1 MGTQGAFGFR
11 IDGVDKLSY
20 NHFDSYPDGLGREV
34 VEQVKAVLATT
45 KLNEMIENVRGLR
58 LVNPSDDP
66 TDEDREKYG
75 VLSDSGVSTGAD
87 WYSLLRNAQGRVDLL
102 LDGTLDVMTN
112 GNSFVVDSLFCEYA
126 YILDLDTAA
135 DRFCLEFYTG
145 FNKDPEAPGRYAQL
159 RDGDYCGVALAAEI
173 PLDRL
178 HTVPADELV
187 VELELASDARYPD
200 DEG

>member
-1 MGTQGAFGFR
+1 MGTRGAFGFR

-20 NHFDSYPDGLGREV
+20 NHFDSYPDGLGSEV
-34 VEQVKAVLATT
+34 IDQVKAVLATT
-45 KLNEMIENVRGLR
+45 KLGDMIENVRGIR
-58 LVNPSDDP
+58 QVDQSDDP
-66 TDEDREKYG
+66 TPEDVEKYG
-75 VLSDSGVSTGAD
+75 ALSNSGVSTGAD
-87 WYSLLRNAQGRVDLL
+87 WHSLLRNAQGRVDLL
-102 LDGTLDVMTN
+102 LDGSLDVMTD

-126 YILDLDTAA
+126 YILDLDTTA

-178 HTVPADELV
+178 HTVPTDELV
-187 VELELASDARYPD
+187 AELELASDARYPD